1 MGSPYVVSPEASL
14 PLLCGSQ
21 VRRCKHGTFRGIK
34 GRPVTPMLEML
45 STPMRGQISVLRPT
59 APLLAS
65 FSGVLPCL
73 RYDQKGSVTC
83 AESVKHQLRS
93 A

>member
-1 MGSPYVVSPEASL
+1 MQTHSFG
-14 PLLCGSQ
+14 
-21 VRRCKHGTFRGIK
+21 GIK
-34 GRPVTPMLEML
+34 GRPVALMFDMLG
-45 STPMRGQISVLRPT
+45 TPMRGQMPILRPT

-65 FSGVLPCL
+65 FSGVAPCF

-83 AESVKHQLRS
+83 AERMKHQLRS